1 MLYFRVLCF
10 LWAAVGIGSRIA
22 MAMMGK
28 RWAEWEETQAY
39 SETRPGWVVAV
50 ALFGYGLVVL
60 TWYVAISQQIPYGWV
75 LALLVTSTTVKVSVL
90 LFNYV
95 AFREFLQTSLRSRS
109 RMAII
114 NGSVLLLSAILV
126 WMGLFLYR

>member
-1 MLYFRVLCF
+1 M
-10 LWAAVGIGSRIA
+10 WAAVGIGSRIA

-39 SETRPGWVVAV
+39 RETRPSWVVAV
-50 ALFGYGLVVL
+50 ALFGYGLVAL
-60 TWYVAISQQIPYGWV
+60 TWYVALSQQIPYGWV

-90 LFNYV
+90 LFNYA
-95 AFREFLQTSLRSRS
+95 AFRDFLQTSLRSRS

-114 NGSVLLLSAILV
+114 NGSVLMLSAVLL